1 MNVLFIAPGPCPEC
15 PRAAVPQI
23 RKITE
28 EENMAIAKE
37 GDTVRVHYTGR
48 LEDGTV
54 FDTSE
59 DGASM
64 EFKVGN
70 GDLLKAF
77 EQAVIGMS
85 VGETKTI
92 LIPAA
97 EAYGLRK
104 EEMVF
109 EFDRARAPENFDA
122 EVGQQVQMYR
132 ADGQPVNL
140 TVIGKSEKSFTMD
153 CNHPLAGKDLTFD
166 VRLEEIL
173 EN

>member
-1 MNVLFIAPGPCPEC
+1 MG
-15 PRAAVPQI
+15 
-23 RKITE
+23 
-28 EENMAIAKE
+28 IAKK

-64 EFKVGN
+64 EFKVGE
-70 GDLLKAF
+70 GELLKAF
-77 EQAVIGMS
+77 EQGVVGMS

-92 LIPAA
+92 HIPAE
-97 EAYGLRK
+97 EAYGPRK
-104 EEMVF
+104 DEMVF
-109 EFDRARAPENFDA
+109 EFDRSRAPENFEA
-122 EVGQQVQMYR
+122 EIGQQLQMYR
-132 ADGQPVNL
+132 ADGQAVNI
-140 TVIGKSEKSFTMD
+140 TVVGKSEKSFTMD

-173 EN
+173 

>member
-1 MNVLFIAPGPCPEC
+1 MLQTLKN
-15 PRAAVPQI
+15 
-23 RKITE
+23 TE
-28 EENMAIAKE
+28 GAGMAIVQE
-37 GDTVRVHYTGR
+37 GDTIRVHYTGK

-64 EFKVGN
+64 EFRVGD
-70 GDLLKAF
+70 GELLKAF
-77 EQAVIGMS
+77 EQGVVGMS

-92 LIPAA
+92 HIPAK

-104 EEMVF
+104 DEMVF
-109 EFDRARAPENFDA
+109 EFDRSRAPENFDA
-122 EVGQQVQMYR
+122 EIGQQLQMYR
-132 ADGQPVNL
+132 ADGQAVNI

-173 EN
+173 

>member
-1 MNVLFIAPGPCPEC
+1 MANV
-15 PRAAVPQI
+15 
-23 RKITE
+23 
-28 EENMAIAKE
+28 KE
-37 GDTVRVHYTGR
+37 GDTVRVHYTGK

-64 EFKVGN
+64 EFKVGS

-85 VGETKTI
+85 IGDKKTI
-92 LIPAA
+92 KIPMT
-97 EAYGLRK
+97 EAYGPRK

-109 EFDRARAPENFDA
+109 EYDRARAPENFDA
-122 EVGQQVQMYR
+122 EIGQKLQMYR
-132 ADGQPVNL
+132 ADGKPVNI
-140 TVIGKSEKSFTMD
+140 TVIAKSEKSYKMD
-153 CNHPLAGKDLTFD
+153 CNHALAGKDLTFD

-173 EN
+173 